1 MFPFFSIII
10 PVYQAENTLVRCVRS
25 VLNQEDQRF
34 EIILV
39 NDGST
44 DGSGEICDAFVKED
58 ARIRAVHQPNSGVG
72 AARNAGIQLARGEYL
87 LFLDSDDALAVGA
100 LSTFAQATEEGAIDV
115 VIGSLSVLENG
126 KEMRCIGSESS
137 IRAGHEIWERI
148 CRDSTLFGYAGG
160 KVIRKSIVDENDLS
174 FDTDMRSQ
182 EDLDFFLSVY
192 GCSSTFR
199 VIPERAY
206 CYYYAPT
213 NRKPPIRDF
222 IANQMKL
229 LQLAKARASITSE
242 AECCVHR
249 HILSLLY
256 TGLYCAVEENCYPQT
271 LERIMTLEGLGEILR
286 SSSVKGEHGFVA
298 RNFAAGRYQ
307 WIRNYFVIRN
317 KIRDIFRAIKKR

>member
-1 MFPFFSIII
+1 MSPFFSIII

-25 VLNQEDQRF
+25 VLSQEHQSF

-44 DGSGEICDAFVKED
+44 DRSGEICDAFVKED
-58 ARIRAVHQPNSGVG
+58 ARIRAVHQPNSGVS
-72 AARNAGIQLARGEYL
+72 AARNAGIQLAQGEYL
-87 LFLDSDDALAVGA
+87 LFLDSDDALAADA
-100 LSTFAQATEEGAIDV
+100 LSAFAQATEEGAIDV

-126 KEMRCIGSESS
+126 KEIRRIGPEAS
-137 IRAGHEIWERI
+137 IRAGHDIWERI
-148 CRDSTLFGYAGG
+148 CKDSALFGYAGG
-160 KVIRKSIVDENDLS
+160 KLIRRSIADQNHIAFNVN
-174 FDTDMRSQ
+174 MRSQ

-192 GCSSTFR
+192 GRSNTFH
-199 VIPERAY
+199 VIPDCVY

-213 NRKPPIRDF
+213 NRKPPVRDF
-222 IANQMKL
+222 MANQMKL
-229 LQLAKARASITSE
+229 LHLAKERAEITDE
-242 AECCVHR
+242 AESCVR
-249 HILSLLY
+249 RRIVSLLY

-271 LERIMTLEGLGEILR
+271 LERILTLDGLGEILR
-286 SSSVKGEHGFVA
+286 SSPAKGEHRFVA